1 MNLYE
6 MIRGMVEVLSRYT
19 VLRFYFQF
27 LKPPMLKCSFPF
39 VKYAFLS
46 FLKSLCNNVRFF

>member
-6 MIRGMVEVLSRYT
+6 MIRGMVEVLSRYI
-19 VLRFYFQF
+19 VLRFNFQF

-46 FLKSLCNNVRFF
+46 FLKCNNVRFF